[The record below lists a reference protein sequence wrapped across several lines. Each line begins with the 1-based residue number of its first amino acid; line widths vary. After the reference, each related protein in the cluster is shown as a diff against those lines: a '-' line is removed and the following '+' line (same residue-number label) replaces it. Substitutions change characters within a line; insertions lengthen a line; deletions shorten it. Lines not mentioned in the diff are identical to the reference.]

1 MQIYGWKLL
10 VVCHQPDKSYDHKHC
25 DSEELMFLIGH
36 VTSRQHMLKR
46 LYEFMG
52 GNPSH

>member
-1 MQIYGWKLL
+1 MQSYSWKLL

-25 DSEELMFLIGH
+25 DSGELFLIGH
-36 VTSRQHMLKR
+36 VTSLQHMLKR

-52 GNPSH
+52 RNPSH